1 MRSIAALFALLFAV
15 GACAGCGGYTTESPH
30 PANIRTVAV
39 PIFQSKS
46 FRRGLEFELTQE
58 LIKMIET
65 RTPYKVTSKE
75 HADTIIIG
83 RIENLTES
91 ILTEDQR
98 ANSTE
103 TQVAM
108 TVTFEWKDLR
118 TGKSLK
124 IGSPQQTWYY
134 APAEHQTYRSSS
146 STVIHHMAEQIV
158 EMMEKDW

>member
-1 MRSIAALFALLFAV
+1 MRSPAILFALLLAA
-15 GACAGCGGYTTESPH
+15 GACAGCGYTTESPH

-39 PIFQSKS
+39 PIFQSKT

-75 HADTIIIG
+75 RADTIITG
-83 RIENLTES
+83 RIDSLVES
-91 ILTEDQR
+91 ILTEDER

-108 TVTFEWKDLR
+108 AVSFEWKDLR
-118 TGKSLK
+118 TGKIIK
-124 IGSPQQTWYY
+124 AGAPQQSWYY
-134 APAEHQTYRSSS
+134 APAEHQTYRSA
-146 STVIHHMAEQIV
+146 STTAIHHTAEAIV